1 MWCKQCQQDVPGIA
15 DGERA
20 MVCARCAAVLQL
32 PVAAVVVADED
43 DLLATDAAATGSPA
57 GASDEPPWR
66 DDWQWDEQI
75 SAAERLLKAYRPGG
89 NDGSAWM
96 PSTSVGADATRANR
110 GPSTNHHDES
120 KPQGS
125 WLAWGF
131 LLAGT
136 TALVCGGVLAGW
148 SYFGARAALWNLGL
162 PVLLGGQASLLLGI
176 VLQVERMWRNGRL
189 AAQRLAEVDRE
200 LVDLHQTTTL
210 LGNTYG
216 GGSSTF
222 FAHLA
227 EGASPHLLMADLKGQ
242 MDLLAMKV
250 SRGG

>member
-1 MWCKQCQQDVPGIA
+1 MA
-15 DGERA
+15 
-20 MVCARCAAVLQL
+20 CARCSAVLRL
-32 PVAAVVVADED
+32 PVVADED
-43 DLLATDAAATGSPA
+43 DLLASNAV
-57 GASDEPPWR
+57 ASDEPPWR
-66 DDWQWDEQI
+66 DDWQLDEQI
-75 SAAERLLKAYRPGG
+75 GAAERLLKAYRPIG
-89 NDGSAWM
+89 NDDAARMRSSSIA
-96 PSTSVGADATRANR
+96 ADATRANR
-110 GPSTNHHDES
+110 RPSTNRRDES
-120 KPQGS
+120 KPRGG
-125 WLAWGF
+125 WLAWVF

-136 TALVCGGVLAGW
+136 TALVCGGVLVGW
-148 SYFGARAALWNLGL
+148 SYVGSRAALWNLGL